1 MSNSGNALP
10 GNLSIILL
18 ASSRAISVLGNGFG
32 RVALAF
38 AVLRLPHGSPQL
50 LSAVLACQAIPQLV
64 LVLFGGVIGD
74 KFPRMTVMI
83 LAELMGAAAW
93 SALFAGFLTNSFPP
107 LAYCALACCAGGATA
122 ILSPALNGAVADLS
136 TAESLQRS
144 NAFIRASQNT
154 ATVIGLALAGLSVT
168 LIGTAWTVGLNAG
181 SFVISAVFLS
191 LIRMP
196 TSPPR
201 ERESLLAALRTG
213 WVEFSSRQWLWVV
226 VTQFAFV
233 VAALNAFVGVLGP
246 LEAQDHFGGAR
257 AWSALAA
264 AQALGTVLG
273 AGLASRLRP
282 ARPLRLGVG
291 AVILLAVPMLA
302 IAAVAPI
309 WLDAVLMFVA
319 GIAVDIFGVL
329 WATTLQQEIDRSA
342 ISRVSS
348 YDLFGSLT
356 LAPLALLVAGPAE
369 NTFGLG
375 YTVVGC
381 AVIIALAT
389 VITLSVKSVRTLQT
403 KVRTQPESAAVLRCS
418 PPATWWLDSSGRP
431 AWPCGGV
438 GDACGTDRW
447 HSS

>member
-93 SALFAGFLTNSFPP
+93 LALFAGFLTNSFPP

-309 WLDAVLMFVA
+309 WLDA
-319 GIAVDIFGVL
+319 I
-329 WATTLQQEIDRSA
+329 
-342 ISRVSS
+342 
-348 YDLFGSLT
+348 
-356 LAPLALLVAGPAE
+356 
-369 NTFGLG
+369 
-375 YTVVGC
+375 
-381 AVIIALAT
+381 
-389 VITLSVKSVRTLQT
+389 
-403 KVRTQPESAAVLRCS
+403 CS
-418 PPATWWLDSSGRP
+418 G
-431 AWPCGGV
+431 
-438 GDACGTDRW
+438 
-447 HSS
+447 